1 MNMKMASILCL
12 VIMLAGCVAGQQRGL
27 VGDTYV
33 SSSQPALAL
42 KARDLPLMGSM
53 TGASRLTSSGAMGG
67 LLVDSWVTVYGK
79 GDGASPLAIVAHGEV
94 PNGWYWDGIMRHP
107 FSINEGVETIGG
119 VEAAYEYTRRCLMAG
134 KHVVTANK
142 QLVAEHG
149 CELLELAR
157 KNHVNYLFE
166 ASVGGGIPV
175 LHPLTQ
181 CMAANRVDEIYGILN
196 GTTNFIL
203 TKMVKEGASFAEVLK
218 LAQEKGYAEADPTA
232 DVEGI
237 DAGRKICI
245 LADLAFGHQV
255 DPAQVPMEGITG
267 IDLKDVE
274 IAGRHGYRI
283 KLLGRCLRLEGG
295 RRTAYVAPHLISE
308 ENPMSDVNDV
318 FNAVVVRGNATG
330 EVMFY
335 GKGAGELPTASACV
349 ADVIECLQEERH
361 RPEIGWSADTGGFA
375 SPLTLKNRWYFRV
388 GADTLPEAL
397 HSAKLLE
404 QGTETAFI
412 TPPITGTDAEQLAA
426 YLPTLAKM
434 RVLD

>member
-1 MNMKMASILCL
+1 MAKIAILGFGTVGSGVYEVLCRNA
-12 VIMLAGCVAGQQRGL
+12 AGVSRRAGEPVEVKYIL
-27 VGDTYV
+27 DPKDFSAHPAANLFIKNFDTILEDPEIRV
-33 SSSQPALAL
+33 
-42 KARDLPLMGSM
+42 
-53 TGASRLTSSGAMGG
+53 
-67 LLVDSWVTVYGK
+67 V
-79 GDGASPLAIVAHGEV
+79 
-94 PNGWYWDGIMRHP
+94 
-107 FSINEGVETIGG
+107 VETIGG

-203 TKMVKEGASFAEVLK
+203 TKMVKEGASFAEALK

-255 DPAQVPMEGITG
+255 DR
-267 IDLKDVE
+267 K
-274 IAGRHGYRI
+274 
-283 KLLGRCLRLEGG
+283 
-295 RRTAYVAPHLISE
+295 S
-308 ENPMSDVNDV
+308 
-318 FNAVVVRGNATG
+318 VV
-330 EVMFY
+330 
-335 GKGAGELPTASACV
+335 
-349 ADVIECLQEERH
+349 
-361 RPEIGWSADTGGFA
+361 
-375 SPLTLKNRWYFRV
+375 
-388 GADTLPEAL
+388 
-397 HSAKLLE
+397 
-404 QGTETAFI
+404 
-412 TPPITGTDAEQLAA
+412 
-426 YLPTLAKM
+426 
-434 RVLD
+434 

>member
-1 MNMKMASILCL
+1 
-12 VIMLAGCVAGQQRGL
+12 
-27 VGDTYV
+27 
-33 SSSQPALAL
+33 
-42 KARDLPLMGSM
+42 
-53 TGASRLTSSGAMGG
+53 
-67 LLVDSWVTVYGK
+67 
-79 GDGASPLAIVAHGEV
+79 
-94 PNGWYWDGIMRHP
+94 MRHFKDGP
-107 FSINEGVETIGG
+107 YRQLMTDDFTKIEEDHAIRVVVETIGG
-119 VEAAYEYTRRCLMAG
+119 VGAAYEYTRRCLMAG

-142 QLVAEHG
+142 QLVAEDG

-166 ASVGGGIPV
+166 ASVGGGIPI

-203 TKMVKEGASFAEVLK
+203 TKMVKEGASFADVLK

-255 DPAQVPMEGITG
+255 NPEKVPMEGITKL
-267 IDLKDVE
+267 DLKDVE
-274 IAGRHGYRI
+274 IAGRHGFRI
-283 KLLGRCLRLEGG
+283 KLLGRCLRLEGN
-295 RRTAYVAPHLISE
+295 RRTAYVAPHLIPMD
-308 ENPMSDVNDV
+308 NPISDVNDV

-349 ADVIECLQEERH
+349 ADVMECVQENRF
-361 RPEIGWSADTGGFA
+361 RPEISWSADEGGFV
-375 SPLTLKNRWYFRV
+375 SPLELKGRWYFRIDAPAEQV
-388 GADTLPEAL
+388 QPLAGKAAMLEEGRDTVLI
-397 HSAKLLE
+397 
-404 QGTETAFI
+404 TE
-412 TPPITGTDAEQLAA
+412 PITGQEAEALEKKLPVLAR
-426 YLPTLAKM
+426 L

>member
-1 MNMKMASILCL
+1 MVNIAILGFGT
-12 VIMLAGCVAGQQRGL
+12 VGSGVAEVLAKNSAHIDQKVETPVRL
-27 VGDTYV
+27 KYILDVRDFPDSPFGDKIIHDFATIEND
-33 SSSQPALAL
+33 PE
-42 KARDLPLMGSM
+42 
-53 TGASRLTSSGAMGG
+53 
-67 LLVDSWVTVYGK
+67 VD
-79 GDGASPLAIVAHGEV
+79 IV
-94 PNGWYWDGIMRHP
+94 
-107 FSINEGVETIGG
+107 VETIGG
-119 VEAAYEYTRRCLMAG
+119 AGVALDFTRRALSAG
-134 KHVVTANK
+134 KSVVSSNK
-142 QLVAEHG
+142 ELVAEHG
-149 CELLELAR
+149 CELLQLAAR
-157 KNHVNYLFE
+157 KGASYLFE

-388 GADTLPEAL
+388 GTDTLPEAL
-397 HSAKLLE
+397 HSAKVLE

-412 TPPITGTDAEQLAA
+412 TPPITGTDAERLAA

>member
-1 MNMKMASILCL
+1 MNMRMASILCL

-42 KARDLPLMGSM
+42 KARDLPLMGSTM
-53 TGASRLTSSGAMGG
+53 GASRLTSSGAMGG
-67 LLVDSWVTVYGK
+67 LIVDSWITVYGK
-79 GDGASPLAIVAHGEV
+79 GDGVSPLAIVAHGEV
-94 PNGWYWDGIMRHP
+94 PDGWYWDGIMRHP
-107 FSINEGVETIGG
+107 FSIDEGVETIGG

-218 LAQEKGYAEADPTA
+218 LAQEKGYA
-232 DVEGI
+232 
-237 DAGRKICI
+237 
-245 LADLAFGHQV
+245 LS
-255 DPAQVPMEGITG
+255 
-267 IDLKDVE
+267 
-274 IAGRHGYRI
+274 
-283 KLLGRCLRLEGG
+283 
-295 RRTAYVAPHLISE
+295 LIH
-308 ENPMSDVNDV
+308 
-318 FNAVVVRGNATG
+318 
-330 EVMFY
+330 
-335 GKGAGELPTASACV
+335 
-349 ADVIECLQEERH
+349 I
-361 RPEIGWSADTGGFA
+361 
-375 SPLTLKNRWYFRV
+375 
-388 GADTLPEAL
+388 
-397 HSAKLLE
+397 
-404 QGTETAFI
+404 
-412 TPPITGTDAEQLAA
+412 
-426 YLPTLAKM
+426 
-434 RVLD
+434 